1 MKDIPSFKLN
11 HDIMKK
17 GFYLIGEANG
27 VYTYDLRF
35 RTPNGGEYL
44 DNATMHSIEHMF
56 ASVARNSEL
65 QDKVVYFGPMGC
77 RTGFY
82 LLLFGVEREEALAF
96 TKKCLQGCLKLT
108 EVPGTKKKQCG
119 NYEEH
124 SYHGAIR
131 AIYDYISVLQTL
143 S

>member
-1 MKDIPSFKLN
+1 MKTIQSFTVDHLKLRPGLYISRV
-11 HDIMKK
+11 D
-17 GFYLIGEANG
+17 GDATTF
-27 VYTYDLRF
+27 DLRT

-44 DNATMHSIEHMF
+44 DTAVMHSIEHMF

-82 LLLFGVEREEALAF
+82 LLLFGVEKEEALAF

-124 SYHGAIR
+124 NYHGAVR
-131 AIYDYISVLQTL
+131 AVYEYVSVLQSL